1 MPPSNTDI
9 TFITNDENSTL
20 KERFQTLIKDT
31 VFFDCLVGYFYSTG
45 FYLLYKSLENTEKIR
60 ILIGIDTNKETFD
73 AI

>member
-31 VFFDCLVGYFYSTG
+31 VFFDCLVDYFY
-45 FYLLYKSLENTEKIR
+45 
-60 ILIGIDTNKETFD
+60 
-73 AI
+73 